1 MLSPSKGQ
9 VAYALLTRSP
19 LKIEPKLNFPFD
31 LHVLGTPPAF
41 VLSQDQTLKNLYLK
55 LFSEPKIKLLN
66 NLLLAFHYS
75 RIFVGCFFAYA

>member
-41 VLSQDQTLKNLYLK
+41 VLSQDQTLYDMISK
-55 LFSEPKIKLLN
+55 
-66 NLLLAFHYS
+66 
-75 RIFVGCFFAYA
+75 RIYPFKSIHEFASSNSN

>member
-31 LHVLGTPPAF
+31 LHVLGTPPAR
-41 VLSQDQTLKNLYLK
+41 
-55 LFSEPKIKLLN
+55 IKLSN
-66 NLLLAFHYS
+66 IPIEEPIGS
-75 RIFVGCFFAYA
+75 